1 MNIHNFCAFHF
12 TIKNTMAT
20 LYFLYLPLILSLYL
34 FTKHVLRKIQN
45 LPPSPFPTLP
55 ILGHLHLF
63 KTPLHRSL
71 SHIAARHGPILL
83 LQFGSRPVLLVS
95 SPSAAEECFTKNDI
109 VFANRPRLLAGKHLG
124 YNYTSLSWAPYGDNW
139 RSLRRIAALEI
150 FSSHRLQTLADI
162 RADEVR
168 WSVRR
173 LCGEAEAVDMKGVF
187 FELMLNVM
195 MRMIAGKR
203 YYGENVAEVE
213 EARRFREIVAETFRV
228 GGASNIGDFL
238 PVLRWVAVRGLKKRL
253 VALHENRDGFM
264 QELIEELRRG
274 MGGDS
279 GEVGEKKKKKTT
291 MVEVL
296 LSLQESE
303 PEYYTDQMIRALMM
317 ENGPKRIGFDAFEL
331 GFGPG
336 ARIWDFQISVV
347 RSSGGSAA
355 RAGKSSFQH
364 LALVLLAAG
373 TDTSVGT
380 MEWALSLLLN
390 NPHILQ
396 KAQTEIDTQVGPHRL
411 IEESDIADL
420 PYLRCIINETM
431 RMYPAGPLLVPHES
445 SEECTVGGFRIPR
458 GTMLLVNILAIQ
470 NDPKIWVE
478 PEKFMPERFEGLERS
493 RDGFKLMP
501 FGSGR
506 RSCPGEGLALRVVG
520 LAMGSLIQCFDWER
534 MSKEMVDMTEGTGL
548 TMTKAQPL
556 MAKCRPR
563 RIMASLLSQI

>member
-20 LYFLYLPLILSLYL
+20 LYLLYLPLILSLYL
-34 FTKHVLRKIQN
+34 FTKHVLHKIQN

-63 KTPLHRSL
+63 KTPLHRTL

-168 WSVRR
+168 WLVRR
-173 LCGEAEAVDMKGVF
+173 LCGEAEAVDMKGAL

-228 GGASNIGDFL
+228 GGASNVGDFL

-279 GEVGEKKKKKTT
+279 GEVGEKKTKKKT

-317 ENGPKRIGFDAFEL
+317 
-331 GFGPG
+331 
-336 ARIWDFQISVV
+336 
-347 RSSGGSAA
+347 
-355 RAGKSSFQH
+355 
-364 LALVLLAAG
+364 VLLAAG

-380 MEWALSLLLN
+380 TEWALSLLLN

-396 KAQTEIDTQVGPHRL
+396 KAQTEIDTRVGPHRL

-445 SEECTVGGFRIPR
+445 SEECMVGGFRIPR

>member
-1 MNIHNFCAFHF
+1 
-12 TIKNTMAT
+12 
-20 LYFLYLPLILSLYL
+20 
-34 FTKHVLRKIQN
+34 
-45 LPPSPFPTLP
+45 
-55 ILGHLHLF
+55 
-63 KTPLHRSL
+63 
-71 SHIAARHGPILL
+71 
-83 LQFGSRPVLLVS
+83 
-95 SPSAAEECFTKNDI
+95 
-109 VFANRPRLLAGKHLG
+109 
-124 YNYTSLSWAPYGDNW
+124 
-139 RSLRRIAALEI
+139 
-150 FSSHRLQTLADI
+150 
-162 RADEVR
+162 
-168 WSVRR
+168 
-173 LCGEAEAVDMKGVF
+173 MKGAL

-203 YYGENVAEVE
+203 YYGENVAKVE

-279 GEVGEKKKKKTT
+279 EEVGEKKKKKKT

-303 PEYYTDQMIRALMM
+303 PEYYTDQMIRALM
-317 ENGPKRIGFDAFEL
+317 I
-331 GFGPG
+331 
-336 ARIWDFQISVV
+336 
-347 RSSGGSAA
+347 
-355 RAGKSSFQH
+355 
-364 LALVLLAAG
+364 VLLVAG

-380 MEWALSLLLN
+380 TEWALSLLLN

-396 KAQTEIDTQVGPHRL
+396 KAQTEIDTRVGPYRL

-445 SEECTVGGFRIPR
+445 SKECMVGGFRIPH

-506 RSCPGEGLALRVVG
+506 RSCPGEGLALRMVG

-534 MSKEMVDMTEGTGL
+534 MSEEMVDMTEGTGL

>member
-1 MNIHNFCAFHF
+1 
-12 TIKNTMAT
+12 MAT
-20 LYFLYLPLILSLYL
+20 LYFLYLPLILPLYL

-303 PEYYTDQMIRALMM
+303 PEYYTDQMIRALM
-317 ENGPKRIGFDAFEL
+317 I
-331 GFGPG
+331 
-336 ARIWDFQISVV
+336 V
-347 RSSGGSAA
+347 R
-355 RAGKSSFQH
+355 
-364 LALVLLAAG
+364 
-373 TDTSVGT
+373 
-380 MEWALSLLLN
+380 
-390 NPHILQ
+390 NP
-396 KAQTEIDTQVGPHRL
+396 
-411 IEESDIADL
+411 
-420 PYLRCIINETM
+420 
-431 RMYPAGPLLVPHES
+431 
-445 SEECTVGGFRIPR
+445 
-458 GTMLLVNILAIQ
+458 
-470 NDPKIWVE
+470 
-478 PEKFMPERFEGLERS
+478 
-493 RDGFKLMP
+493 
-501 FGSGR
+501 
-506 RSCPGEGLALRVVG
+506 
-520 LAMGSLIQCFDWER
+520 
-534 MSKEMVDMTEGTGL
+534 
-548 TMTKAQPL
+548 
-556 MAKCRPR
+556 
-563 RIMASLLSQI
+563 